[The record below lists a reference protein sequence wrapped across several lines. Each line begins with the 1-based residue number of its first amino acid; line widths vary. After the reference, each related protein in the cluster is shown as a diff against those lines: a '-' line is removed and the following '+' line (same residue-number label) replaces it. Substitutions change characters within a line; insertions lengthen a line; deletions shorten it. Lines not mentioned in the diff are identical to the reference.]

1 MSKDWENIPLSIKTN
16 DEYLTANSILDS
28 LFRKLNAIQKM
39 NFNSSFEKRYYISTL
54 ISKIKSLQETL
65 NRYER
70 KMHFCTD
77 ECESCGV

>member
-1 MSKDWENIPLSIKTN
+1 MTKDWENIPLSIKTN

-39 NFNSSFEKRYYISTL
+39 NFNSSFEKSYYISTL

-65 NRYER
+65 TEYER

>member
-1 MSKDWENIPLSIKTN
+1 MTKDWENIPLSIKTN

-39 NFNSSFEKRYYISTL
+39 NFNSSFEKCYYINNL
-54 ISKIKSLQETL
+54 ITKIKSLQETL
-65 NRYER
+65 TEYER

>member
-1 MSKDWENIPLSIKTN
+1 MTKDWENIPLSIKTN

-28 LFRKLNAIQKM
+28 LFRKLKSIQKM
-39 NFNSSFEKRYYISTL
+39 NFNSSFEKSYYINNL

-65 NRYER
+65 TEYEH

>member
-1 MSKDWENIPLSIKTN
+1 MTKDWENIPLSIKTN

-39 NFNSSFEKRYYISTL
+39 NFNSSFEKCYYINNL

-65 NRYER
+65 TEYEH

-77 ECESCGV
+77 ECESCDV